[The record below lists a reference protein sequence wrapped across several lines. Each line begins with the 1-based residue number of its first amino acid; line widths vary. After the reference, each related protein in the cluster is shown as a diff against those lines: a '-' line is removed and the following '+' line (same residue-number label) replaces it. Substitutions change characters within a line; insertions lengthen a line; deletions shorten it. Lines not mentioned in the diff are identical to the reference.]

1 MFEFITSLL
10 ASMGSLGVATLMLL
24 ENVFPPIPS
33 EVIMP
38 FAGYLAASGDLP
50 FVSVVIAGTI
60 GSVAGAFLWYWIGTL
75 ASEARLRRLI
85 ARHGRWLTISE
96 QDLDRSLT
104 WFRRNGGKAVFVG
117 RMVPG
122 VRTLIS
128 VPAGMTGMP
137 LLPFL
142 LYTGLGSLLW
152 TAALTILGYL
162 LEAQFAKVETW
173 INPVTN
179 VLLGGVL
186 VLYVWRLV
194 RPKAEE

>member
-1 MFEFITSLL
+1 MFDFITSLL
-10 ASMGSLGVATLMLL
+10 ASTGSLGVAALMLF

-38 FAGYLAASGDLP
+38 FAGYLAAKGDLS

-60 GSVAGAFLWYWIGTL
+60 GSVAGAFLWYWIGS
-75 ASEARLRRLI
+75 AVSEARLRRLI

-96 QDLDRSLT
+96 QDLDRSLS
-104 WFRRNGGKAVFVG
+104 WFRRNGGKAVFLG
-117 RMVPG
+117 RIVPG
-122 VRTLIS
+122 VRTLVS

-142 LYTGLGSLLW
+142 LYTGSGSLLW
-152 TAALTILGYL
+152 TAALTISGYL
-162 LEAQFAKVETW
+162 LEAQFAKVEMW

-179 VLLGGVL
+179 VLLLCLLG
-186 VLYVWRLV
+186 LYVWRLL
-194 RPKAEE
+194 RPQAQR

>member
-104 WFRRNGGKAVFVG
+104 WFRRNGGKAVFLG

-152 TAALTILGYL
+152 TAALTISGYL
-162 LEAQFAKVETW
+162 LEAQFAKVEIW

-194 RPKAEE
+194 RPKAEG

>member
-152 TAALTILGYL
+152 TAALTISGYL

>member
-10 ASMGSLGVATLMLL
+10 ASMGSLGVAVLMLL

-75 ASEARLRRLI
+75 ASEARLRMLI
-85 ARHGRWLTISE
+85 AQHGRWLTISE

-104 WFRRNGGKAVFVG
+104 WFRRNGGKAVFLG

-152 TAALTILGYL
+152 TAALTISGYL

-179 VLLGGVL
+179 VLLGGLL

-194 RPKAEE
+194 RPKAEG

>member
-38 FAGYLAASGDLP
+38 FAGYLAANGDLP

-104 WFRRNGGKAVFVG
+104 WFRRNGGKAVFLG

-162 LEAQFAKVETW
+162 LEAQFAKVGTW

>member
-1 MFEFITSLL
+1 MFDFITSLL
-10 ASMGSLGVATLMLL
+10 ASMGSLGVAALMLI

-38 FAGYLAASGDLP
+38 FAGYLAASGDLS

-60 GSVAGAFLWYWIGTL
+60 GSAAGAFLWYWIGTFV
-75 ASEARLRRLI
+75 SETRLRRLI

-152 TAALTILGYL
+152 TTVLTISGYL

-179 VLLGGVL
+179 ILLLGIL

-194 RPKAEE
+194 RPKAEG

>member
-1 MFEFITSLL
+1 
-10 ASMGSLGVATLMLL
+10 
-24 ENVFPPIPS
+24 
-33 EVIMP
+33 
-38 FAGYLAASGDLP
+38 
-50 FVSVVIAGTI
+50 
-60 GSVAGAFLWYWIGTL
+60 
-75 ASEARLRRLI
+75 
-85 ARHGRWLTISE
+85 
-96 QDLDRSLT
+96 
-104 WFRRNGGKAVFVG
+104 
-117 RMVPG
+117 
-122 VRTLIS
+122 
-128 VPAGMTGMP
+128 MP

>member
-10 ASMGSLGVATLMLL
+10 ASMGSLGVAALMLL

-104 WFRRNGGKAVFVG
+104 WFRRNGGKAVFLG

-152 TAALTILGYL
+152 TAALTISGSL
-162 LEAQFAKVETW
+162 LEAQFAKVEMW

-179 VLLGGVL
+179 VLLGGLL
-186 VLYVWRLV
+186 VLYVWRLL
-194 RPKAEE
+194 RPKAER

>member
-1 MFEFITSLL
+1 MFDFITSLL
-10 ASMGSLGVATLMLL
+10 ASMGSLGVAALMLI

-38 FAGYLAASGDLP
+38 FAGYLAASGDLY

-194 RPKAEE
+194 RPKAEG

>member
-1 MFEFITSLL
+1 MFDFITSLL
-10 ASMGSLGVATLMLL
+10 ASMGSLGVAALMLL

-104 WFRRNGGKAVFVG
+104 WFRRNGGKAVFLG

-152 TAALTILGYL
+152 TAALTISGYL
-162 LEAQFAKVETW
+162 LEEQFAKVEIW

-194 RPKAEE
+194 RPKAEG

>member
-38 FAGYLAASGDLP
+38 FAGYLAASGDLS

-60 GSVAGAFLWYWIGTL
+60 GSAAGAFLWYWIGTL
-75 ASEARLRRLI
+75 VSEARLRSLI

-96 QDLDRSLT
+96 QDLDRSLA
-104 WFRRNGGKAVFVG
+104 WFRRNGGKAVFLG

-137 LLPFL
+137 LLPFF
-142 LYTGLGSLLW
+142 LYTGLGSLIW
-152 TAALTILGYL
+152 TVALTILGYL

-179 VLLGGVL
+179 VLLGGL
-186 VLYVWRLV
+186 FVLYVWRLL
-194 RPKAEE
+194 RPKVEK

>member
-1 MFEFITSLL
+1 
-10 ASMGSLGVATLMLL
+10 
-24 ENVFPPIPS
+24 
-33 EVIMP
+33 
-38 FAGYLAASGDLP
+38 
-50 FVSVVIAGTI
+50 
-60 GSVAGAFLWYWIGTL
+60 TL
-75 ASEARLRRLI
+75 ASEARLRRFI

-96 QDLDRSLT
+96 RDLDRSLA
-104 WFRRNGGKAVFVG
+104 WFRRNGGMAVFLG

-152 TAALTILGYL
+152 TAALTVSGYL

-179 VLLGGVL
+179 VLLLGL
-186 VLYVWRLV
+186 LALYVWRLL
-194 RPKAEE
+194 RPKAER

>member
-1 MFEFITSLL
+1 
-10 ASMGSLGVATLMLL
+10 MGSLGVAALMLI

-38 FAGYLAASGDLP
+38 FAGYLAASGDFS

-60 GSVAGAFLWYWIGTL
+60 GSAAGAFLWYWIGTL
-75 ASEARLRRLI
+75 VSEARMRRVI

-96 QDLDRSLT
+96 QDLDRSLA
-104 WFRRNGGKAVFVG
+104 WFRRNGGKAVFLG

-128 VPAGMTGMP
+128 VPAGMTRMP

-142 LYTGLGSLLW
+142 LYTGLGSLIW
-152 TAALTILGYL
+152 TAALTVLGYL

-179 VLLGGVL
+179 FLLGGLL
-186 VLYVWRLV
+186 VLYVWRSL
-194 RPKAEE
+194 RPTVEK

>member
-10 ASMGSLGVATLMLL
+10 ASMGSLGVAALMLL

-38 FAGYLAASGDLP
+38 FAGYLAANGDLP

-60 GSVAGAFLWYWIGTL
+60 GSVAGAFLWYWIGTM
-75 ASEARLRRLI
+75 ASETRLRRLI

-162 LEAQFAKVETW
+162 LEAQFAKVGTW

>member
-1 MFEFITSLL
+1 MFDFITSLL
-10 ASMGSLGVATLMLL
+10 ASTGSLGVAALMLF

-38 FAGYLAASGDLP
+38 FAGYLAASGDLS

-75 ASEARLRRLI
+75 ASEARLRMLI

-96 QDLDRSLT
+96 QDLNRSLA
-104 WFRRNGGKAVFVG
+104 WFRRNGGKAVFLG

-128 VPAGMTGMP
+128 VPAGMTRMP

-152 TAALTILGYL
+152 TAALTISGYL
-162 LEAQFAKVETW
+162 LEAQFAKVEMW
-173 INPVTN
+173 VNPAAN
-179 VLLGGVL
+179 VLLLGL
-186 VLYVWRLV
+186 LAFYVWRLL
-194 RPKAEE
+194 RPPAQR

>member
-60 GSVAGAFLWYWIGTL
+60 GSVAGAFLWYWIGTFV
-75 ASEARLRRLI
+75 SETRLRRLI

>member
-1 MFEFITSLL
+1 MFDFITSLL

-38 FAGYLAASGDLP
+38 FAGYLAASGDLY

-75 ASEARLRRLI
+75 ASETRLRELI
-85 ARHGRWLTISE
+85 VRHGRWLTISE
-96 QDLDRSLT
+96 QDLNRSLA
-104 WFRRNGGKAVFVG
+104 WFRRNGGMAVFLG

-152 TAALTILGYL
+152 TAALTISGYL

-179 VLLGGVL
+179 VLLGGLL
-186 VLYVWRLV
+186 VLYVWRLL
-194 RPKAEE
+194 RPKAER

>member
-10 ASMGSLGVATLMLL
+10 ASMGSLGVAALMLL

-104 WFRRNGGKAVFVG
+104 WFRRNGGKAVFLG

-152 TAALTILGYL
+152 TAALTISGYL
-162 LEAQFAKVETW
+162 LEAQFAKVEMW

-179 VLLGGVL
+179 VLLGGLL
-186 VLYVWRLV
+186 VLYVWRLL
-194 RPKAEE
+194 RPKAER

>member
-1 MFEFITSLL
+1 MFDFITSLL
-10 ASMGSLGVATLMLL
+10 ASMGSLGVAALMLL

-104 WFRRNGGKAVFVG
+104 WFRRNGGKAVFLG

-179 VLLGGVL
+179 VLLGGL
-186 VLYVWRLV
+186 FVLYVWRLL
-194 RPKAEE
+194 RPKVER